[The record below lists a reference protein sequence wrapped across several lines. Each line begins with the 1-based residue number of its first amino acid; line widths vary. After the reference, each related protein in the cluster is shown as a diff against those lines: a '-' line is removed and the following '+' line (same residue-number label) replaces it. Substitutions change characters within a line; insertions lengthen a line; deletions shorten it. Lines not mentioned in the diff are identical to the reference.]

1 MTEERFSFRWGISLL
16 DEGDTRIP
24 NFFFDHYIDA
34 GVERREFLLIL
45 HLARYQF
52 EKADSECRPSIATV
66 AEQMDYSTRTV
77 QRILAGLEEKGLLK
91 RRYRPGKTTL
101 YDFTGFSRKILATE
115 LSTGVTPTSPPEVI
129 HRGDVGVRGRGD
141 AHVTPGVTPT
151 SPEEQHEEE
160 QTRTD
165 DGDTNKNITIKTTT
179 LTTFGVAKTVAARLA
194 QQRTLEE
201 IQGWIKYAKQSDGLH
216 NPVAFVVARLRD
228 GEPVPEI
235 RGNGDERRRDIDGR
249 YGDYINH

>member
-24 NFFFDHYIDA
+24 NFFFDHYIEA
-34 GVERREFLLIL
+34 GVSRTEFLTIL

-52 EKADSECRPSIATV
+52 EKAGSESRPSVGTV
-66 AEQMDYSTRTV
+66 AEQMGYTV
-77 QRILAGLEEKGLLK
+77 RGLQKKLAKMEEKELLE
-91 RRYRPGKTTL
+91 RHYRPGKTTL
-101 YDFTGFSRKILATE
+101 YDFTGFSRKVLAVE
-115 LSTGVTPTSPPEVI
+115 LSTEVNSSSPPKVI
-129 HRGDVGVRGRGD
+129 HRGEPQFTPTPEPQF
-141 AHVTPGVTPT
+141 TPGVNSS

-228 GEPVPEI
+228 GEPVPEV